1 MVDKYTKWPTDDA
14 IMTRNNCFLTSFTLF
29 HIIFQKHNPFTRY
42 ETLIPNGMLHSIYLL
57 EFYTLLLSD
66 ESGLAK
72 S

>member
-1 MVDKYTKWPTDDA
+1 M
-14 IMTRNNCFLTSFTLF
+14 
-29 HIIFQKHNPFTRY
+29 
-42 ETLIPNGMLHSIYLL
+42 IPNGMLHSIYLL